1 MSADQRPLIV
11 HVVYR
16 FAVGGLE
23 NGVVNLINRLPAA
36 RWRHAV
42 LALTEVEPQMRARI
56 QRNDVDFIELRKGP
70 GHLWRDTPRIVRLLR
85 ALQPAIVHTRN
96 LAALETQPA
105 ARLAGVPV
113 RVHGEHGWDVH
124 DPDGTRR
131 KYQWVRRAY
140 RPFVHQYVALS
151 RQIESYLRDAVGVPA
166 ERIRT
171 ICNGVDMR
179 RFAACAASDA
189 DVEAAAAR
197 RAPLQAAPIACDEA
211 FVVGT
216 VGRLQAVKDQ
226 VLLLRAAARALAQQ
240 PQTRTRLRLVIVGDG
255 PLRAQLQQSIDTLGL
270 TDVAWLAGE
279 QADVPAWLRAFDLFA
294 LPSRSEGISNTI
306 LEAMACGLPVVATRV
321 GGNAELVDAPTTGT
335 LVPAGDECALADA
348 LLAAL
353 SDPAQARAQGAAG
366 RRRVEQ
372 RFSLEAMVSAYES
385 MYEQLLARQGVPAV
399 AWRQA

>member
-1 MSADQRPLIV
+1 MSVDPRPLIV

-23 NGVVNLINRLPAA
+23 NGVANLINRLPAA
-36 RWRHAV
+36 RWRHAI

-56 QRNDVDFIELRKGP
+56 QRNDVEFIELRKGP
-70 GHLWRDTPRIVRLLR
+70 GHLWRDTPRLVRLLR

-96 LAALETQPA
+96 LAALEVLPA

-124 DPDGTRR
+124 DPDGSSR
-131 KYQWVRRAY
+131 KYRWVRRAY
-140 RPFVHQYVALS
+140 RPFVQQYVALS

-166 ERIRT
+166 ARIRHL
-171 ICNGVDMR
+171 CNGVDMR
-179 RFAACAASDA
+179 RFATSEATAVAAD
-189 DVEAAAAR
+189 AAAAR
-197 RAPLQAAPIACDEA
+197 RAPLAAAPFACDDA

-226 VLLLRAAARALAQQ
+226 ALLLNAAARALAQQ
-240 PQTRTRLRLVIVGDG
+240 PQARARLRLVIVGDG
-255 PLRAQLQQSIDTLGL
+255 PLRAQLQQSIDALGL
-270 TDVAWLAGE
+270 REVAWLAGE

-321 GGNAELVDAPTTGT
+321 GGNAELVDAPATGT
-335 LVPAGDECALADA
+335 LVPAGDERALADA